1 MSTSVARRLY
11 FAFAPGRHRDRV
23 AVAPVATAA
32 EATLDALATGTV
44 AVVRG
49 LVAPPSAPDW
59 VHHLEA
65 LGFVAGEPVRVM
77 ARARPGG
84 DPMVVRVGNSTF
96 ALRRAEAACVR
107 LEPATT

>member
-1 MSTSVARRLY
+1 MSTSVASRLLAFVPARRRTR
-11 FAFAPGRHRDRV
+11 ATTAP
-23 AVAPVATAA
+23 A
-32 EATLDALATGTV
+32 ATLDALATGTV

-49 LVAPPSAPDW
+49 LGAPPSAPEW
-59 VHHLEA
+59 AHGLEA

-96 ALRRAEAACVR
+96 ALRRAEAACVH
-107 LEPATT
+107 LEPATK